1 MRQPEHPIIIDIE
14 ASGFGQT
21 SYPIEIGLVLEN
33 HERFCTLI
41 APQSD
46 WTHWADSAEAVHGIS
61 RDNLINAGKSALD
74 VALYLN
80 SLLDG
85 VTVYSD
91 GWVVD
96 KPWLTVLFHAA
107 GIDMKFHLSPLEM
120 ILSEAQMT
128 MWADVKTQVINDS
141 KLRRH
146 RASNDAWIIQETY
159 RRTLLQQA

>member
-1 MRQPEHPIIIDIE
+1 
-14 ASGFGQT
+14 
-21 SYPIEIGLVLEN
+21 
-33 HERFCTLI
+33 
-41 APQSD
+41 
-46 WTHWADSAEAVHGIS
+46 
-61 RDNLINAGKSALD
+61 
-74 VALYLN
+74 
-80 SLLDG
+80 
-85 VTVYSD
+85 VTAYSD

-107 GIDMKFHLSPLEM
+107 GIEMKFHLSPLEM